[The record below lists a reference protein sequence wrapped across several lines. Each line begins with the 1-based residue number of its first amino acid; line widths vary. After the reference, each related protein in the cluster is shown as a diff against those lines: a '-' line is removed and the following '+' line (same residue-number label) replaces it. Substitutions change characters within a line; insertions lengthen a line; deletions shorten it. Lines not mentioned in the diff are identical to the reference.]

1 MDRRLSVPPT
11 NFASQYAS
19 PELLVAA
26 GPMIEATWS
35 VPPVLAK
42 RLIRADR
49 PVPASI
55 LGELLL
61 DMGASSTCISRT
73 AADELGLTPIRFG
86 RTYGA
91 GGLHE
96 LPIYRAQLSI
106 SITDPAGTST
116 FNFDV
121 EANAIERLEES
132 IASLRLQNAGRP
144 VRLIGL
150 LGRDVFR
157 NTVIIYDGIR
167 GRFEVDFDL
176 DSLQSESQLG
186 KAPRS

>member
-1 MDRRLSVPPT
+1 
-11 NFASQYAS
+11 
-19 PELLVAA
+19 
-26 GPMIEATWS
+26 MIEATWS